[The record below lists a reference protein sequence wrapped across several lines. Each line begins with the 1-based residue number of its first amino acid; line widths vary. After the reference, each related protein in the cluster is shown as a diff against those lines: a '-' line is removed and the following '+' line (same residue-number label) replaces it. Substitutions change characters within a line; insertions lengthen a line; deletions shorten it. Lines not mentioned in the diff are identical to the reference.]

1 MKVMQLRQTTA
12 LATLVCAAFALTSC
26 SVVPSSGPTARQ
38 VESASEPSTSA
49 VAQSEG
55 FIQIVDVTDDV
66 ARRLI
71 ADERSIDF
79 ASTFGGKLG
88 ATQLLG
94 AGDSI
99 EVSVWEAPPATLF
112 GMSSTPGD
120 ASVGSKVTT
129 LPAQTIDVDGK
140 ISVPFVGPVQ
150 AAGKSTAELG
160 RVIAGRLKGKA
171 NDPQVI
177 VRRVRNSTSYVTV
190 VGDVANS
197 ARMELTSGGERLLDA
212 IANVGGTRQAVDKTM
227 IQLTRGSRVESLPLQ
242 TIIRD
247 PRQNVPLQAGD
258 VITALFQPLS
268 FTVLGASG
276 KNDEI
281 NFEAQGITLSQAL
294 ARAGGL
300 NDSRSDPRGVFIFRM
315 ERKDALEWPNAPV
328 RVTPENLVPVIYRVN
343 LKDPAAF
350 FATQSFRV
358 HNKDLV
364 YISNAPAAELQKFL
378 NLVFTVVYPV
388 TNIIRTY

>member
-1 MKVMQLRQTTA
+1 MQLRQTTA

-129 LPAQTIDVDGK
+129 LPTQTIDVDGK